1 MIKQYIQKIDQRK
14 CYRYLR
20 RITRLKLIF
29 IIAITLIGV
38 YLLSRGVSRY
48 VEKETMEGSFL
59 YLRPF
64 SYNYT
69 QYLFN
74 YSDQFVKRGLVGE
87 ILRHLVDSP
96 DYFFVKNL
104 ALILLSGLSI
114 LLTSL
119 FIAPLFKHGLRCGH
133 YLFFGL
139 AFISPA
145 TLMHFAYDL
154 GRLDIISTYLMVLGV
169 FIIFKKQSNS
179 TAKLSVF
186 FLMIMLLLIHE
197 GNLVIY
203 IPTLLCLIYL
213 IDKKMKIYHVVAM
226 SVVLLGIA
234 VLIAKYGVIQNKD
247 INEHVEFL
255 REQYGL
261 RSINLASLKV
271 LYAGG
276 VSDNLELT
284 WKAISNR
291 RYITHSIIFYLFSFP
306 WLYLVFNIINQAAKR
321 YGYKYC
327 LLLLANFSPLLLSF
341 IAYDHFRWWALGF
354 TNFFIIVS
362 MMMIY
367 ERSFSLFIGKILE
380 KNKKMVFTA
389 LILSLILGP
398 LGVARS
404 YDDFLG
410 YDLVLNIIYF
420 FENIVFTPAAI

>member
-1 MIKQYIQKIDQRK
+1 MIKSYIQKIDQRI

-20 RITRLKLIF
+20 RLTHHKLIF
-29 IIAITLIGV
+29 FVVVALIGG

-48 VEKETMEGSFL
+48 IETEHIDGSFL

-87 ILRHLVDSP
+87 ILRNIVDHP

-104 ALILLSGLSI
+104 ALILLGGVSS
-114 LLTSL
+114 LLTWL
-119 FIAPLFKHGLRCGH
+119 FMRPLFKHGLKCGH

-154 GRLDIISTYLMVLGV
+154 GRLDIISTYLIILG
-169 FIIFKKQSNS
+169 IYILLKKQSNS
-179 TAKLSVF
+179 IAKLNVF
-186 FLMIMLLLIHE
+186 FLMVILILIHE

-213 IDKKMKIYHVVAM
+213 IDKNMKIYHIVALGAI
-226 SVVLLGIA
+226 LLGIA

-247 INEHVEFL
+247 VNEHLELL

-291 RYITHSIIFYLFSFP
+291 RYITHSIIFYLCSFP
-306 WLYLVFNIINQAAKR
+306 WLYLVFNIINQVAKS
-321 YGYKYC
+321 YGHKFC
-327 LLLLANFSPLLLSF
+327 LLLLSNFSPLLLSF
-341 IAYDHFRWWALGF
+341 IAYDHFRWWALSL
-354 TNFFIIVS
+354 TNFFIVVS
-362 MMMIY
+362 MMMAY
-367 ERSFSLFIGKILE
+367 NRPFSLFISKMLE
-380 KNKKMVFTA
+380 KNKKMVFIA
-389 LILSLILGP
+389 LILSLVLGP

-410 YDLVLNIIYF
+410 YDLVLNIVYF